1 MRKMAW
7 IFVAAAAAIVAGPG
21 AAQQEQSAPE
31 QPTITVEGHSP
42 DDQIRA
48 LVDSLPP
55 APANGHIARF
65 EHDACPA
72 ILGVPPAQRALIAA
86 RMRAV
91 GAAAGVPMGRATCRP
106 NIVILVTSDK
116 RQLIEQLARRYPYFL
131 GELSRRRIARL
142 AESPEPS
149 ALWHLNGTVDA
160 AGRVLTASGGN
171 VPVMRT
177 ARQGSRIVD
186 QTHPEYVGSV
196 LVLQASALEGLTTT
210 QLADYAAMRTLSGAD
225 PARLPGRDGS
235 TILTLLDTPM
245 GSEAPVT
252 LTNWDLAFLQSLYAS
267 DVDIHAPGQRGEI
280 QAGMRRTLEHP
291 GDRPHPH

>member
-1 MRKMAW
+1 MRRGAW
-7 IFVAAAAAIVAGPG
+7 IFAGMVTAFVAGPG
-21 AAQQEQSAPE
+21 GAQSGQGAPE
-31 QPTITVEGHSP
+31 QPTIVVEGH
-42 DDQIRA
+42 DRNQQIEE

-55 APANGHIARF
+55 APANGHIVRF

-72 ILGVPPAQRALIAA
+72 ILGVPPAQRILIVA

-91 GAAAGVPMGRATCRP
+91 GTAAGVPMGSATCRP
-106 NIVILVTSDK
+106 NIVILITSDK
-116 RQLIEQLARRYPYFL
+116 RQLIEQLARRFPYYL
-131 GELSRRRIARL
+131 GELSGRRIRAL
-142 AESPEPS
+142 AESAGPS

-160 AGRVLTASGGN
+160 DGRVLAASGGN

-186 QTHPEYVGSV
+186 QTHPEYIGSV

-225 PARLPGRDGS
+225 PARLPDRSVS
-235 TILTLLDTPM
+235 TILTLIDAPM
-245 GSEAPVT
+245 GSEVPIT

-280 QAGMRRTLEHP
+280 QAGMRRSLERP
-291 GDRPHPH
+291 EDRRGNR